1 MDNATFHKRQ
11 DIRAAIV
18 NAGHSLV
25 FLPPYSPDLNPIE
38 KKLSRD
44 NLGEKSGNLD
54 ENRWIAERVN
64 DCRLS
69 HQAQAVFVS

>member
-1 MDNATFHKRQ
+1 VEGLDEAQATQ
-11 DIRAAIV
+11 
-18 NAGHSLV
+18 GL
-25 FLPPYSPDLNPIE
+25 DLMTLNFPNV
-38 KKLSRD
+38 SRD